1 MESHA
6 LLSVLILARNEAQ
19 NLDHL
24 LPRIAKTL
32 CAIGRKF
39 EVVVVDADSPD
50 GTAAVAT
57 RHNARVV
64 PQLDSGY
71 ADALRQGFAECSGGF
86 ILAMDAD
93 FSHRPDFFAAMIHA
107 VEAADVVVASRY
119 VAGGSADMPASRR
132 LLSALLN
139 RVFAWA
145 LGLQTR
151 DLSSGFRMYRR
162 QALQAIAPRGEYFDV
177 LPEIIA
183 LAHIQGLRIREI
195 PFHYHQREAGVSK
208 ARVVKFV
215 PSYVRTLLRCWR
227 AKRVALAAA
236 RH

>member
-1 MESHA
+1 MDSQA
-6 LLSVLILARNEAQ
+6 LLSVLILARNEAK
-19 NLDHL
+19 NLDDL
-24 LPRIAKTL
+24 LPHVGRTL
-32 CAIGRKF
+32 AGIGRTF
-39 EVVVVDADSPD
+39 EIVVVDADSPD

-64 PQLDSGY
+64 PQLGSGY
-71 ADALRQGFAECSGGF
+71 ANALRQGFAECSGAF

-93 FSHRPDFFAAMIHA
+93 FSHRPDFFAAMIDA

-119 VAGGSADMPASRR
+119 VSGGSADMPASRR
-132 LLSALLN
+132 LMSALLN
-139 RVFAWA
+139 QVFARV
-145 LGLQTR
+145 LGLPTR

-162 QALQAIAPRGEYFDV
+162 QALQGIAAHGEYFDV

-227 AKRVALAAA
+227 AKRVATAAA